1 MFCNLIL
8 PNFVS
13 NYLIETMTEEITV
26 EKIEIY
32 YYFSDK
38 GVRFYTPNL
47 SFAHERANFFGTN
60 KVYVESF

>member
-1 MFCNLIL
+1 
-8 PNFVS
+8 
-13 NYLIETMTEEITV
+13 MTEEITV

-32 YYFSDK
+32 YYFSDR